1 MRLEP
6 NPARTTHCCKIKA
19 VNPPFR
25 SVSTPRW
32 GKDFHVLG
40 AVNPELARGS
50 APGCRSASEWSPEQL
65 SEKLRTELDKSAWDR
80 LVRAAASQGTSV
92 DQMLRAGRL
101 EAV

>member
-6 NPARTTHCCKIKA
+6 NPARTTRCCKIK
-19 VNPPFR
+19 
-25 SVSTPRW
+25 
-32 GKDFHVLG
+32 